1 MTELDSRTPTADASP
16 ADARGIN
23 RRQVLL
29 TGGVVAAAAAVTAAC
44 GSSSSS
50 TEATSSPAGSAPAAS
65 TPAASSP
72 APASSSPP
80 AASGIQVATTDVPV
94 GGGKVLEKEQIVV
107 TQPTAGTFKAFTAV
121 CTHHGCT
128 VAGVA
133 NGTITC
139 PCHNST
145 FSATDGS
152 VTGGPANG
160 PLAAIPV
167 TVTGTTISVQA

>member
-1 MTELDSRTPTADASP
+1 MTELDDRTPTADAAGAP
-16 ADARGIN
+16 TPN

-50 TEATSSPAGSAPAAS
+50 TASAGSPAASSPAASAPAAS
-65 TPAASSP
+65 TPAA
-72 APASSSPP
+72 ASSTP
-80 AASGIQVATTDVPV
+80 AAAAGIQVATSDVPV

-121 CTHHGCT
+121 CTHQGCT

-145 FSATDGS
+145 FSAADGS

-167 TVTGTTISVQA
+167 TVSGTTISVQA

>member
-1 MTELDSRTPTADASP
+1 MTELDSRTSTADASP
-16 ADARGIN
+16 SDTRGLN
-23 RRQVLL
+23 RRQILL

-50 TEATSSPAGSAPAAS
+50 TASSSPAASTPAAS

-72 APASSSPP
+72 AAASSSAP
-80 AASGIQVATTDVPV
+80 AASGVQVATTDVPV
-94 GGGKVLEKEQIVV
+94 GGGKLLEKEQIVV

-121 CTHHGCT
+121 CTHQGCT

-133 NGTITC
+133 NGSITC
-139 PCHNST
+139 ACHNST
-145 FSATDGS
+145 FSAADGS

-167 TVTGTTISVQA
+167 TVSGTTINVQA